1 MRSMRPFIAAA
12 IILIAG
18 AGYLAWQLNGHADI
32 PAGLARANGRT
43 EAERTD
49 IATKYAGR
57 IKEITV
63 DEGDKVKAGQVV
75 ARLDSAQLE
84 AQLRE
89 AEATANERE
98 HQLNQAEALLRQRH
112 SELALAEKDLS
123 RSKELVSKGFASVE
137 RVDQRQ
143 SALETAR
150 ATVGSAKAQVEQA
163 KAGIEAAKARVAS
176 LQTELKDYSL
186 VAPIDGRIQYR
197 LAEPGEVLA
206 AGGKVLTMLDLTNVY
221 MTIFLPT
228 VDAGR
233 LAIGSEARI
242 IFDAAPKYVVPAK
255 VTFVASEAQFT
266 PKQVETQSEREKLMF
281 RVKVRI
287 PQELLEKYERLVKT
301 GITGVAYVKVSR
313 TAEWPPDLAVKL
325 PE

>member
-1 MRSMRPFIAAA
+1 MRSFRPFIIAAV
-12 IILIAG
+12 ILIAG
-18 AGYLAWQLNGHADI
+18 GGYLAWKFSGHADI
-32 PAGLARANGRT
+32 PPGLALANGRT
-43 EAERTD
+43 EAERVD

-57 IKEITV
+57 VKEITV
-63 DEGDKVKAGQVV
+63 DEGDKVKGGQVV

-89 AEATANERE
+89 AQATVNEKE
-98 HQLNQAEALLRQRH
+98 HQLNQAEALLRQRN
-112 SELALAEKDLS
+112 SERVLAEKDLS
-123 RSKELVSKGFASVE
+123 RTQELVEKGYASIE
-137 RVDQRQ
+137 KVDQRR

-150 ATVGSAKAQVEQA
+150 ATVGSAEAQVEQA

-176 LQTELKDYSL
+176 LETELKDYSL

-221 MTIFLPT
+221 MTVFLPT
-228 VDAGR
+228 ADAGR

-242 IFDAAPKYVVPAK
+242 IFDAAPNLVIPAK
-255 VTFVASEAQFT
+255 VTFVAAEAQFT

-301 GITGVAYVKVSR
+301 GITGVAYVKVSS
-313 TAEWPPDLAVKL
+313 TAEWPPNLAVKL